1 MKITT
6 ILGSLVLGSMAL
18 GLIWQGTQL
27 RKGEAANQQL
37 RAETAQL
44 SELRGEVE
52 RLRQIQVDKGE
63 LGRLRENEP
72 ARLQEIARLRG
83 QLGALLRSQTNA
95 VSRDQIG
102 SSNLT
107 NNDSGSGLAGAAAN
121 WLKAAG
127 EQSVEAQI
135 VRARERLNLSQEQEQ
150 AVRGIVNKSLQEG
163 RDNLQKV
170 LSGQASF
177 EDVPT
182 QMQWAKSLEQQILSA
197 LTPEQQTAYQK
208 YKREDIAANAR
219 LVANGEL
226 LSVQN
231 SLGLSQEQQDQVFAV
246 FYDQAVTQLDPDPNT
261 LATQPHNPL
270 SAAELLG
277 KQKLETL
284 QGVLTPSQL
293 ETYRHLQESYLL
305 MLKGALGQIGAK

>member
-1 MKITT
+1 MKIAT
-6 ILGSLVLGSMAL
+6 ILVGAVVSCMAL
-18 GLIWQGTQL
+18 GLIWQGTEL
-27 RKGEAANQQL
+27 RKREAANQQS

-44 SELRGEVE
+44 SELRSEVE
-52 RLRQIQVDKGE
+52 RWRQIRVDKEE
-63 LGRLRENEP
+63 LARLRESET

-95 VSRDQIG
+95 ISTNQAG
-102 SSNLT
+102 SSNST
-107 NNDSGSGLAGAAAN
+107 NNNSGFGLAGVAAN

-163 RDNLQKV
+163 RENLQKV

-182 QMQWAKSLEQQILSA
+182 QMQWAKSMEQEILSA

-208 YKREDIAANAR
+208 YKREDVAANAR

-246 FYDQAVTQLDPDPNT
+246 LYNQAVNQLDPDPNT

-293 ETYRHLQESYLL
+293 ETYRHLQESYLV
-305 MLKGALGQIGAK
+305 MLKGTLGQIGNK

>member
-1 MKITT
+1 MKIAT
-6 ILGSLVLGSMAL
+6 ILVGAVVSCMAL
-18 GLIWQGTQL
+18 GLIWQGTEL
-27 RKGEAANQQL
+27 RKREAANQQS

-44 SELRGEVE
+44 SELRSEVE
-52 RLRQIQVDKGE
+52 RWRQIRVDKEE
-63 LGRLRENEP
+63 LARLRESET

-95 VSRDQIG
+95 ISTNQAG
-102 SSNLT
+102 SSNST
-107 NNDSGSGLAGAAAN
+107 NNNSGFGLAGVAAN

-163 RDNLQKV
+163 RENLQKV

-182 QMQWAKSLEQQILSA
+182 QMQWAKSMEQEILSA
-197 LTPEQQTAYQK
+197 LTPEQQTAYQS
-208 YKREDIAANAR
+208 YKREDVAANAR

-270 SAAELLG
+270 SAAEMLG

-284 QGVLTPSQL
+284 QGMLTPSQL
-293 ETYRHLQESYLL
+293 ETYRHLQESYLV
-305 MLKGALGQIGAK
+305 MLKDTLGQIGNK